1 MSSTSY
7 AVSAKARAKYGR
19 FLSDRD
25 YANILACQ
33 SVPEV
38 MVYLKSHTH
47 FADALSDVNERDV
60 HRGWLE
66 NRLRQFQFSE
76 IDSLCRYDSGI
87 SAGVSSY
94 VVEQAQTEQIIRY
107 LILLNSGATEKFI
120 FQYPAFLSKHAE
132 LDFNRIANARDYNE
146 FLSAVEHSSYYE
158 VLKEFSPDEKGR
170 LPVSEIENRL
180 YSRISGHLLELIENK
195 ASGDER
201 RELTEI
207 FRKLHDYSMVSRIIR
222 MKGYYHLSPEVIKR
236 NMQPEYG
243 TLSVKQIEMMCEAET
258 GEDVHKLLRAT
269 RYGKLFDR
277 LGYNGEGNIG
287 ATVRFRTAKR
297 YLHLSRNP
305 SVVMLAF
312 ILLSNIELENVIS
325 LIEGVR
331 YRVDPKV
338 IESLLIR

>member
-7 AVSAKARAKYGR
+7 AVSAKARAKYGK

-25 YANILACQ
+25 YSNILACQ

-38 MVYLKSHTH
+38 MVYLKSHTR

-66 NRLRQFQFSE
+66 TRLRQYQFSE

-87 SAGVSSY
+87 TASISSY
-94 VVEQAQTEQIIRY
+94 VVEKAETDQIIRY

-120 FQYPAFLSKHAE
+120 FQYPAFLSKHAD
-132 LDFNRIANARDYNE
+132 LDFNRIANARDYHE
-146 FLSAVEHSSYYE
+146 FLSAVEHTDYYE
-158 VLKEFSPDEKGR
+158 ILKEYTPDEKGR

-180 YSRISGHLLELIENK
+180 YVRIFDHLAELIDKK
-195 ASGDER
+195 AKGAER
-201 RELTEI
+201 RELMEI
-207 FRKLHDYSMVSRIIR
+207 FGKLHDFGTVSQIIR
-222 MKGYYHLSPEVIKR
+222 MKGYYHLSPEIIRR
-236 NMQPEYG
+236 NMQPEFG
-243 TLSVKQIEMMCEAET
+243 TLSPKQIDRMCEAET
-258 GEDVHKLLRAT
+258 VEDVRKILRST

-277 LGYNGEGNIG
+277 IGDTDGDNIG
-287 ATVRFRTAKR
+287 ATVQFRTAKR
-297 YLHLSRNP
+297 YLHFSDNP
-305 SVVMLAF
+305 SVVMIAF